1 MVRVT
6 AMERVQAPAPARELV
21 RVRVLV
27 LAERGRLSAPS
38 AIVRFAPA
46 TLQSLPSSSATP
58 VTSCLEA
65 AGAFCDSTFATPI
78 RFHDE
83 NDPPV
88 RLDGARADC
97 AGHDVI
103 RRREARG
110 PYRQKWYSR
119 GHQRAGEM
127 NNRTERAIAIGM
139 MRRVAARRSS
149 RARGLDLCRRL
160 AGEVIEMH
168 VPEGE
173 RELKRERK
181 QRN

>member
-1 MVRVT
+1 MT

-46 TLQSLPSSSATP
+46 TRQSLPSSSATP
-58 VTSCLEA
+58 GTSCLEA
-65 AGAFCDSTFATPI
+65 VGAYFDSTFATPI

-110 PYRQKWYSR
+110 P
-119 GHQRAGEM
+119 
-127 NNRTERAIAIGM
+127 
-139 MRRVAARRSS
+139 
-149 RARGLDLCRRL
+149 
-160 AGEVIEMH
+160 
-168 VPEGE
+168 
-173 RELKRERK
+173 RK
-181 QRN
+181 QKYAGLGRLRVQW